1 MLKSEAPIDTYL
13 VAVENGHGGDASSLS
28 KGSPD
33 VDCSPDNLTVDS
45 VTNGSMAPNGGAPKR
60 GEDKRGDYNRRGNE
74 ANAGK
79 IFATIWLLLVRA
91 W

>member
-45 VTNGSMAPNGGAPKR
+45 VTNGGKAPNSRAAKR
-60 GEDKRGDYNRRGNE
+60 GDKKGDYNRRGNE

-79 IFATIWLLLVRA
+79 MFATIWLLLARA